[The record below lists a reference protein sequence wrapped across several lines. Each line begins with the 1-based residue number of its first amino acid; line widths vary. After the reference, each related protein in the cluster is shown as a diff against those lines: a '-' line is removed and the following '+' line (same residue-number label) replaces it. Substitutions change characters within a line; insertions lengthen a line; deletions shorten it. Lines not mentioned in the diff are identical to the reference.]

1 MKLILASRNKKKIRE
16 MEALLAKY
24 VDDVR
29 ILSLDDV
36 GFEGDIEEDG
46 TTFEENALIKAR
58 TAMAAA
64 NGAGLA
70 DDRIA
75 AAQAAAIAD
84 DRIAAIADDRI
95 AAVADDRI
103 AAIADDRIAAIADD
117 RIAAIADDSG
127 LAVDALNGAPGVYS
141 ARYAGG
147 HGDDA
152 ANNALLLKNLAD
164 VPAEAR
170 TARFVCC
177 IACVFPD
184 GTSFTVR
191 GETEGLIIDHARGEG
206 GFGYDP
212 YFYYQPY
219 GKTFAELTADQK
231 NAISHRGKAVAKL
244 AEKMKTI

>member
-1 MKLILASRNKKKIRE
+1 MMKLILASRNQKKIRE
-16 MEALLAKY
+16 MEAILAEH
-24 VDDVR
+24 VAGVQ
-29 ILSLDDV
+29 ILSLDDI
-36 GFEGDIEEDG
+36 GFEGDIEENG

-58 TAMAAA
+58 TAMAASG
-64 NGAGLA
+64 NH
-70 DDRIA
+70 
-75 AAQAAAIAD
+75 
-84 DRIAAIADDRI
+84 
-95 AAVADDRI
+95 
-103 AAIADDRIAAIADD
+103 
-117 RIAAIADDSG
+117 IAAIADDSG
-127 LAVDALNGAPGVYS
+127 LSVDVLDGAPGVYS

-152 ANNALLLKNLAD
+152 ANNALLLQNLAD
-164 VPAEAR
+164 VPVSER

-184 GTSFTVR
+184 GREITVR
-191 GETEGLIIDHARGEG
+191 GETGGLIIDDARGEG

-244 AEKMKTI
+244 AEALKNQEK